1 MPSPPDAPHTII
13 TRTHEGRR
21 RAFKRMARRSYLL
34 LLAAAVMLS
43 AAPATAHTL
52 PGLLASAALASFV
65 TLWFVGVA
73 TGTSASR
80 FGVALLE
87 GDALR
92 LLGHGFAY
100 TLPIASLREGHARLS
115 ALGWS
120 VKLRDDD
127 GVVYEFGVADEGDAA
142 RWLDALGLD
151 ASRRA
156 MRVVSDRALTQWAFA
171 YVFGGFFALPFMTVM
186 LALLALLGADPTQAP
201 GLTLAY
207 LSLLP
212 GYWLAARSVGRV
224 DVSVGAD
231 GVRAGRGFRRRFF
244 PVDALEGAQ
253 ARGATMRLRL
263 ASGRAVDYR
272 FDRPEDALAVAR
284 RVEEVL
290 ALHRSAPQGLPAALA
305 TAGARTADEWRAL
318 FLGALRDEG
327 YRAFAFTQDDLAR
340 LLHAKDIPA
349 PQRLGAAL
357 ALRELAPERGRTG
370 VRVAVE
376 ALVDPPPEL
385 AASPGDHSDARSA
398 SARRT

>member
-1 MPSPPDAPHTII
+1 MLSPPDAPHTII

-34 LLAAAVMLS
+34 LLAAAVLLC
-43 AAPATAHTL
+43 AAPAAAHTL
-52 PGLLASAALASFV
+52 PGLLGSAAVASFV
-65 TLWFVGVA
+65 ALWLAGVA
-73 TGTSASR
+73 TGTSSSR
-80 FGVALLE
+80 FGVARLE
-87 GDALR
+87 GDTLR
-92 LLGHGFAY
+92 MFGHGFEHV
-100 TLPIASLREGHARLS
+100 LPITSLREGYARLG

-120 VKLRDDD
+120 VKVRDDA
-127 GVVYEFGVADEGDAA
+127 GVVYEFGVASEGEATG
-142 RWLDALGLD
+142 WLDALGLD

-156 MRVVSDRALTQWAFA
+156 MRVVSDRTITQWAFA
-171 YVFGGFFALPFMTVM
+171 YLFGGFFALPIMTLM
-186 LALLALLGADPTQAP
+186 LGVLALLGADPTRAP

-207 LSLLP
+207 LGLLP

-253 ARGATMRLRL
+253 VRGATMRLRL
-263 ASGRAVDYR
+263 ASGRAASYR
-272 FDRPEDALAVAR
+272 FERAEDALAVAR

-318 FLGALRDEG
+318 FLDALREEG
-327 YRAFAFTQDDLAR
+327 YRAVAFTLDDLTR
-340 LLHAKDIPA
+340 LLHAKNLTA

-357 ALRELAPERGRTG
+357 ALRELAPEQGRTG

-376 ALVDPPPEL
+376 AMVDPPPEL
-385 AASPGDHSDARSA
+385 AASRDDHSDARVA